1 MKRKLWYVELWART
15 GRRAECGAQVDF
27 TYLRKLI
34 HIVRKGGNK
43 FIVRIIEPL
52 DVDAREMMELH
63 SLGVVQI

>member
-52 DVDAREMMELH
+52 EC
-63 SLGVVQI
+63 